1 MMLSTERHVAP
12 ITILALLLQLGLSL
26 PTSSGLV
33 LCVASDG
40 HVAVESGGCDRDS
53 APKDGSC
60 QEIGHAAPC
69 SDTPLGARELVAA
82 KSKRTGDAGAA
93 IALATSPHANEV
105 LVTRVSPRAFAAALA
120 APSRAQRSAILR
132 L

>member
-1 MMLSTERHVAP
+1 MVALKERFAP
-12 ITILALLLQLGLSL
+12 LVFLALLLQGLAAL
-26 PTSSGLV
+26 PAGGLV

-53 APKDGSC
+53 QPEDGSC

-69 SDTPLGARELVAA
+69 SDTPLDARELVSS
-82 KSKRTGDAGAA
+82 KSKRADDASTALAA
-93 IALATSPHANEV
+93 SPLGGFALATRTD
-105 LVTRVSPRAFAAALA
+105 LRAGVAAVAAAG
-120 APSRAQRSAILR
+120 RTQRSAVLR